1 MVRRPAGQDREPLM
15 PAIIGTGF
23 LVNDSGLVATN
34 RHVADLMRQVPPHPT
49 TGAPGY
55 GAVMFDMSKDTDG
68 APCMRW
74 MLPEIASVGMLSQ
87 FSSDSIWY
95 GEAVP
100 DIAFVQLQ
108 MRGTPFLKLANDE
121 FYIRPGMPI
130 ATAGFPMG
138 NVPLIMMGK
147 VNQVTPFLRRGIVSS
162 VFPFSIP
169 RPHGFTIDIMQQGG
183 SSGSPI
189 FYDDK
194 PIVVGMMAA
203 GLRDFAPVMIGTTPS
218 LIPFPTNIS
227 IAVAAHM
234 IALAL
239 PTFLQ
244 SPFAVNSSAFPTL
257 DEWKA
262 SQQPSDELE
271 WETFCVGTEP

>member
-1 MVRRPAGQDREPLM
+1 MASATWR
-15 PAIIGTGF
+15 
-23 LVNDSGLVATN
+23 LVATMPLS
-34 RHVADLMRQVPPHPT
+34 VTIHPT
-49 TGAPGY
+49 TGEAGYAAVLFDTGVEKNAPY
-55 GAVMFDMSKDTDG
+55 
-68 APCMRW
+68 MRW
-74 MLPEIASVGMLSQ
+74 MMVDISSVGMLSE
-87 FSSDSIWY
+87 FTSDAQWY
-95 GEAVP
+95 GEAMP
-100 DIAFVQLQ
+100 DIAFVQLRL
-108 MRGTPFLKLANDE
+108 RGTPFLRLADE
-121 FYIRPGMPI
+121 DYYAKPGTPI
-130 ATAGFPMG
+130 ATSGFPMG
-138 NVPLIMMGK
+138 RDPLTMMGK

-271 WETFCVGTEP
+271 WETFCVGTEPKP